1 MTRKS
6 VKGSTKKTKT
16 SSVDSVSCNTE
27 SLLTTGLE
35 PDPKASLIE
44 GEGASVGKM
53 AEETLTTAQV
63 PSGESNKIKE
73 VIVKAPVEAVKPKVK
88 KKTKVLSNKKSEVT
102 SAENAQNSTGEVGL
116 TESSLQATD
125 TECNLDDSSSQKAK
139 EVVVET
145 EIDDSKT
152 NKNSDVS
159 NKSSISSSKDNSE
172 SKTVDVPKTTGV
184 KTKKSRGDLSLGKL
198 SSNTEKSSGAEELAS
213 PTKTVERRRSK
224 IFENADKFNIFLGGS
239 GHKSPTTEK
248 PKKVF
253 IPGVKVS
260 DYKQAF
266 ERRSSLSSTSLPV
279 PVKNSP
285 SKKTIEQN
293 SKIIPTKRSSCDNG
307 NINASKAVTDIE
319 GNSDST
325 ELVTESDLNTSK
337 LSEKSQH
344 LKQEETLAEPSKSNQ
359 SSMESSASQTD
370 EINSVHLCTKLN
382 KEGTSEAE
390 NISPEKSVTGSTAK
404 FEEADLELVP
414 ALQVTDKVS
423 QQEKARIKKLKDAV
437 EIISNAIAE
446 ESKRESDPTAT
457 KRMTS
462 TKPPVPTSTDKPKI
476 KSAGNSD
483 SSSPKSPPVSPT
495 DMSSSKRTIRIQV
508 APNDVRLATVQVSTP
523 QSTNFPF
530 DDTSVARNSA
540 DRGSET
546 FPGKQSAIEE
556 NKNEDS
562 SSVFKVGI
570 SCILICLIT
579 K

>member
-1 MTRKS
+1 
-6 VKGSTKKTKT
+6 
-16 SSVDSVSCNTE
+16 
-27 SLLTTGLE
+27 
-35 PDPKASLIE
+35 
-44 GEGASVGKM
+44 
-53 AEETLTTAQV
+53 
-63 PSGESNKIKE
+63 
-73 VIVKAPVEAVKPKVK
+73 
-88 KKTKVLSNKKSEVT
+88 
-102 SAENAQNSTGEVGL
+102 
-116 TESSLQATD
+116 
-125 TECNLDDSSSQKAK
+125 
-139 EVVVET
+139 
-145 EIDDSKT
+145 
-152 NKNSDVS
+152 
-159 NKSSISSSKDNSE
+159 
-172 SKTVDVPKTTGV
+172 
-184 KTKKSRGDLSLGKL
+184 
-198 SSNTEKSSGAEELAS
+198 
-213 PTKTVERRRSK
+213 
-224 IFENADKFNIFLGGS
+224 
-239 GHKSPTTEK
+239 
-248 PKKVF
+248 
-253 IPGVKVS
+253 
-260 DYKQAF
+260 
-266 ERRSSLSSTSLPV
+266 V

-293 SKIIPTKRSSCDNG
+293 SKIIPTKRSSCDN
-307 NINASKAVTDIE
+307 INASKAVTDIE
-319 GNSDST
+319 RNSDIT
-325 ELVTESDLNTSK
+325 ELVKESDLNTSR

-359 SSMESSASQTD
+359 SSIESSASQTD
-370 EINSVHLCTKLN
+370 EINSVHLRTKLN

-414 ALQVTDKVS
+414 ALQATDKVS

-446 ESKRESDPTAT
+446 ESKRESDPAAI

-462 TKPPVPTSTDKPKI
+462 TKPPVPSSTDKPKI

-495 DMSSSKRTIRIQV
+495 DMSSSKRTIRIQI

-562 SSVFKVGI
+562 SSVFFKVGI
-570 SCILICLIT
+570 SCILIFLIT